1 MPGQTFDVRP
11 KNDENL
17 RGSNPEKV
25 QPRNSPRLLSE
36 HHHVGVDQSES
47 IDDDFSFDALNG
59 VDDDGDGSVRQ
70 GLEGLLRV
78 DVDAREPTAEARVG
92 VVPADDHLRSARLL
106 EHVQHFGLKKIVTV
120 QLPTVDYLKKMHY
133 WGD

>member
-1 MPGQTFDVRP
+1 M
-11 KNDENL
+11 
-17 RGSNPEKV
+17 
-25 QPRNSPRLLSE
+25 SE
-36 HHHVGVDQSES
+36 HHHVGVDQAES
-47 IDDDFSFDALNG
+47 VDDDFAFDALDG
-59 VDDDGDGSVRQ
+59 VDNDGHGSVGQ

-120 QLPTVDYLKKMHY
+120 
-133 WGD
+133 